1 MNDKNEILEELWNSR
16 KEIEKEN
23 DNNIDKVYTKY
34 LQKQQQN
41 QSDYYVGKPVPI
53 SKSKAA

>member
-1 MNDKNEILEELWNSR
+1 MNDGNEILEELWKSR

-23 DNNIDKVYTKY
+23 NNSIDKIYEKY
-34 LQKQQQN
+34 LQKQKQHP
-41 QSDYYVGKPVPI
+41 SDYYVGKPVPT